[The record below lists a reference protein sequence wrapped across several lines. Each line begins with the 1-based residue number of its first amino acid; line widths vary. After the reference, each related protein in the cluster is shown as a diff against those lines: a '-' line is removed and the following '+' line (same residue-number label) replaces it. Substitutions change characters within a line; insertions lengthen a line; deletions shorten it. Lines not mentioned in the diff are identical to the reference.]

1 MKRKSFFKSYRQVRL
16 VKDSNELKKFYQDN
30 DRIVRI
36 TPDEAKFMNDQ
47 QENRLY
53 VYELVDDVK
62 EEIEA
67 EEKEVKKTVNKKK

>member
-36 TPDEAKFMNDQ
+36 TPDEAQFMNDQ

-53 VYELVDDVK
+53 VYELVEEP
-62 EEIEA
+62 EEIEV